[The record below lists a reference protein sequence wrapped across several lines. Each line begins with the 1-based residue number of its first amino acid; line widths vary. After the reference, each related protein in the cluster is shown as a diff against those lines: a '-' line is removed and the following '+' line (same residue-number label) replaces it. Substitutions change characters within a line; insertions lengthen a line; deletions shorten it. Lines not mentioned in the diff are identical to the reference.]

1 VTAAGPHVFWITSR
15 AAGTAALIL
24 ASTSVCVGLLSS
36 RGGGARKRLGGDLK
50 ALHEA
55 LSLATLAALAVHG
68 AALLGDHYLHP
79 NLAEISIP
87 FLGAYRPF
95 WTGIGIVGGWGL
107 AVLGLTYYARLRIGT
122 KRWRSLHRLTA
133 AFWALGLLHSL
144 GSGTDA
150 AQFWFLLA
158 VAAPTI
164 PALAL
169 LAGRLAGSGASA
181 GTPEPPRRRRTPHP
195 GWEPP
200 LPPLSA
206 REG

>member
-1 VTAAGPHVFWITSR
+1 MTAAGPHVFWITSR

-24 ASTSVCVGLLSS
+24 ASTSVAVGLLSS
-36 RGGGARKRLGGDLK
+36 RGGALRKRLGGDLK

-55 LSLATLAALAVHG
+55 LSLATLAALFVHG

-79 NLAEISIP
+79 SLAEISIP
-87 FLGAYRPF
+87 FLSAYRSF

-107 AVLGLTYYARLRIGT
+107 AVLGLTYYARLRIGA

-133 AFWALGLLHSL
+133 AFWLLALMHSL
-144 GSGTDA
+144 GAGTDA
-150 AQFWFLLA
+150 VQLWFLLA
-158 VAAPTI
+158 VALPTV

-169 LAGRLAGSGASA
+169 LAAKLAGAGAQPDPPA
-181 GTPEPPRRRRTPHP
+181 PRPRRRPAAT
-195 GWEPP
+195 GWD
-200 LPPLSA
+200 PPLSA